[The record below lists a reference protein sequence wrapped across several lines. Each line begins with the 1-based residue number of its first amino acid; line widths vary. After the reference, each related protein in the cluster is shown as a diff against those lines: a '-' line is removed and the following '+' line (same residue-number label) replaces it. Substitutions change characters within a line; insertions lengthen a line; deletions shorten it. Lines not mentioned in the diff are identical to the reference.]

1 MERFLFYLNYKNVD
15 YIVVQSE
22 TMRSV
27 LVSSGVKVEKIKI
40 YAYKSKEEQYK
51 IKKQS
56 DNKKCNTNFLYI
68 ATDEPHKNHKNLIE
82 AWCILA
88 KIGVFP
94 KLTVTINEETLL
106 HQFINKR
113 VNEYKLNLE
122 ILPNLD
128 REKIIKLYSQSRAL
142 IFPSFVESYGLPLV
156 EASQYGIPIIAS
168 ELDYVRDV
176 VDPIES
182 FDPNSAK
189 SISRSVIRFLK
200 MEEKKTEIITPVEF
214 INNIIKL

>member
-1 MERFLFYLNYKNVD
+1 M
-15 YIVVQSE
+15 
-22 TMRSV
+22 
-27 LVSSGVKVEKIKI
+27 
-40 YAYKSKEEQYK
+40 
-51 IKKQS
+51 
-56 DNKKCNTNFLYI
+56 
-68 ATDEPHKNHKNLIE
+68 
-82 AWCILA
+82 
-88 KIGVFP
+88 
-94 KLTVTINEETLL
+94 
-106 HQFINKR
+106 
-113 VNEYKLNLE
+113 
-122 ILPNLD
+122 
-128 REKIIKLYSQSRAL
+128 
-142 IFPSFVESYGLPLV
+142 ESYGLPLV